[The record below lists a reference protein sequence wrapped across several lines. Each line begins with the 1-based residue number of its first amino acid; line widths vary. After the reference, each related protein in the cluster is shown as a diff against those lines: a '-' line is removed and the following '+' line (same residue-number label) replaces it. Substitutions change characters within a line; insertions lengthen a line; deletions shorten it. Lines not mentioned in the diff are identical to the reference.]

1 MTSNLDE
8 LRDHARRTYRYWP
21 IYLVLRLREL
31 EQHLDPDDRPAL
43 LSSSGSS
50 TLPDV
55 FGLVQAGLWQG
66 QVPAGTVLPPPIAI
80 PDGATLCFEVETAPN
95 TVTLIALAQGT
106 DEIHQVEIM
115 RVPSAHQ
122 DVLEL
127 AVDYFNRVVLSDP
140 LKALDAARFWAA
152 LHGARVLGWQQVSVA
167 ATKTA
172 SPSTSLPRRRRGK
185 GLFRN
190 PY

>member
-43 LSSSGSS
+43 LSPSGGS
-50 TLPDV
+50 TLPDAS
-55 FGLVQAGLWQG
+55 GLVQAGLWQG
-66 QVPAGTVLPPPIAI
+66 RIPAGTLSPPPITI
-80 PDGATLCFEVETAPN
+80 PDGATLCFEVQTAPD
-95 TVTLIALAQGT
+95 TVTLVALAQGT
-106 DEIHQVEIM
+106 HEIHQVEIM

-122 DVLEL
+122 DVLDL

-140 LKALDAARFWAA
+140 VAALDVARLWATM
-152 LHGARVLGWQQVSVA
+152 HGARVLGWQQVSVA

-172 SPSTSLPRRRRGK
+172 SPSTSLPQRRRGK